1 MAQQEKTSGRV
12 GYVVPVDAVTPRE
25 AVDLAALAE
34 RAGFVGTMAA
44 DTFQPW
50 LPGLGQAPNVW
61 PLLGALAEHTS
72 TDFGAGMAVAGGRMH
87 PAAIAQAAATLAALH
102 PGRHWVSLAGGEALH
117 EHVVG
122 DYWPEAPERI
132 ARLFEA
138 VDIVKR
144 LFASSGTEKDVRYAG
159 ERFQLE
165 ASRLWTMPPTPPQV
179 LVATSGP
186 VTARRAGRQA
196 DGLLAVAVQPAQ
208 AAQVLE
214 KFREGAHEVGKD
226 PSTMPAWLHLNVSWA
241 ATDDEAE
248 QQVVERYPMAAMR
261 FARGDLR
268 SPQVV
273 EQIARLVRPEDF
285 AGRLP
290 VSADPGVHAAEIR
303 TYLDLGYDR
312 VFVHNV
318 GANQVA
324 FMETFAREVLP
335 QLA

>member
-1 MAQQEKTSGRV
+1 MEQDSAGRV

-50 LPGLGQAPNVW
+50 LPSLGQAPNVW
-61 PLLGALAEHTS
+61 PLLGALAEHTT
-72 TDFGAGMAVAGGRMH
+72 TDFGVGMVAAGRRMH
-87 PAAIAQAAATLAALH
+87 PASIAQAAATLGALH
-102 PGRHWVSLAGGEALH
+102 PGRHWLSLGGGEALH

-122 DYWPEAPERI
+122 GYWPAAPERI

-138 VDIVKR
+138 VDLVKK
-144 LFASSGTEKDVRYAG
+144 LFVGSLADRDVRYDG
-159 ERFQLE
+159 ERFRLE
-165 ASRLWTMPPTPPQV
+165 SARLWTMPTSAPDV

-196 DGLLAVAVQPAQ
+196 DGLLAVAVQPQQ

-214 KFREGAHEVGKD
+214 RFREGAREVGKD
-226 PSTMPAWLHLNVSWA
+226 PDTMPAWLHLNVSWA
-241 ATDDEAE
+241 ATEEEAAR
-248 QQVVERYPMAAMR
+248 QVVERYPMAAMR

-285 AGRLP
+285 EGRLP
-290 VSADPGVHAAEIR
+290 VSADPEVHLKEIR
-303 TYLDLGYDR
+303 TYLELGYDR
-312 VFVHNV
+312 VLVHNV
-318 GANQVA
+318 GVNQVA
-324 FMETFAREVLP
+324 FLETYGRDVLP
-335 QLA
+335 ALG

>member
-1 MAQQEKTSGRV
+1 MDGSGQGRV

-34 RAGFVGTMAA
+34 RAGFVGTVAA

-61 PLLGALAEHTS
+61 PLLGALAENTT
-72 TDFGAGMAVAGGRMH
+72 TDVGAGMVAAGGRMH
-87 PAAIAQAAATLAALH
+87 PAAVAQAAATLAALH
-102 PGRHWVSLAGGEALH
+102 PGRHWLSLGGGEALH

-132 ARLFEA
+132 NRLFEA

-144 LFASSGTEKDVRYAG
+144 LFSSAVQGRDVRYEG
-159 ERFQLE
+159 ERFRLE
-165 ASRLWTMPPTPPQV
+165 SSRLWTMPTVLPQV

-196 DGLLAVAVQPAQ
+196 DGLLAVAVQPQQ

-214 KFREGAHEVGKD
+214 RFREGAREVGKD
-226 PSTMPAWLHLNVSWA
+226 PDAMPAWLHLNVSWA
-241 ATDDEAE
+241 ATDAEAAE
-248 QQVVERYPMAAMR
+248 QVVQRYPMAAMR

-290 VSADPGVHAAEIR
+290 VGADPALHADEIR
-303 TYLDLGYDR
+303 TYLDLGFDR

-324 FMETFAREVLP
+324 FLDAFSREVIPL
-335 QLA
+335 LG